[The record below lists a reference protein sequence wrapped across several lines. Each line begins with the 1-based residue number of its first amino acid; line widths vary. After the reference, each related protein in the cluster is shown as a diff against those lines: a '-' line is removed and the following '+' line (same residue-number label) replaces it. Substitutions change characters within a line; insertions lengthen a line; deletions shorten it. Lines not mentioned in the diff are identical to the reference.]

1 MKDFMELARR
11 GGLLFDG
18 AMGSLLYERGVFLTN
33 CFEAVNLSQPEL
45 VRQIHH
51 EYMQAGARVLT
62 TNTFGAN
69 AFRLAKHG
77 LVDKAAEIN
86 RAGVQLALE
95 TSGGAAFVAGS
106 VGPTGVSFEAL
117 AGPQGPEV
125 EAALRAHMEVL
136 LDAGADVLC
145 LETFYVLAE
154 LEMAVRLAKS
164 LTSKPVVA
172 LYTFQPD
179 GQGLGGLTPEHV
191 GRRLVEA
198 GADVIGA
205 NCGGGPDLLYKV
217 TTPMVP
223 LGAPVLAQ
231 ANAGRPEVIEG
242 RAIYVANPEY
252 FGVFAR
258 RLLKAG
264 VRVLGGCCG
273 TNPDHIRRMAGAA
286 RMFAADDRLTPRIS
300 GGSEAADAVRQV
312 EAPLS
317 ERGTF
322 AARIARGEFVSSVEL
337 NPPVGFDLS
346 KRIAAATALR
356 DFGVTTINI
365 ADGPRASLRMSNL
378 AMAATL
384 AQATGLEPL
393 LHVCC
398 RDRNFLGLQ
407 AHVLGCHVMGVRNLV
422 IITGDP
428 PKMGDYPDAT
438 AVYDVD
444 SVGLLN
450 IVTGYNNSVD
460 PAGKP
465 MPEPTRFLKLTG
477 AEPAAIDYDRE
488 LRRLEM
494 KRDAGAEVVMT
505 QPVYDPRI
513 AERFLDDTKSLGLPI
528 LLGVIP
534 LASFRNATF
543 IHKNIPGMQMP
554 QYVLDRM
561 EQADAQGRGQEEG
574 IAIAREAL
582 GAFRDR
588 IQGAYIMPPFDRHK
602 VAMAVLDGFITTPG
616 AP

>member
-1 MKDFMELARR
+1 MKSFLELARR

-45 VRQIHH
+45 VRQIHQ
-51 EYMQAGARVLT
+51 EYLAAGARVLT

-69 AFRLAKHG
+69 TFRLAKHG
-77 LVDKAAEIN
+77 LQDRAEEIN
-86 RAGVQLALE
+86 RAGARLAAE
-95 TSGGAAFVAGS
+95 VAGGAAYVAGS
-106 VGPTGVSFEAL
+106 VGPSGVTFEEMVGAR
-117 AGPQGPEV
+117 GPEV
-125 EAALRAHMEVL
+125 EASLRAHIGVL
-136 LDAGADVLC
+136 LDAGVDLIC
-145 LETFYVLAE
+145 LETYYVLQE
-154 LEMAVRLAKS
+154 LELAVRLAKS
-164 LTSKPVVA
+164 MTDKPVVA

-179 GQGLGGLTPEHV
+179 GLALGGMTPEQV
-191 GRRLVEA
+191 GRRLIEA

-205 NCGGGPDLLYKV
+205 NCGGGPDLLYRV
-217 TTPMVP
+217 TEPMVS
-223 LGAPVLAQ
+223 LGRPVLAQ

-264 VRVLGGCCG
+264 VKVLGGCCG
-273 TNPDHIRRMAGAA
+273 TNPEHIRRMAGAA
-286 RMFAADDRLTPRIS
+286 RMMAADDSLAPKFS
-300 GGSEAADAVRQV
+300 GGAAGSEGTRGVEVPLADRSDV
-312 EAPLS
+312 
-317 ERGTF
+317 G
-322 AARIARGEFVSSVEL
+322 ARLARGDFVTSVEL
-337 NPPVGFDLS
+337 NPPVGFDLR
-346 KRIAAATALR
+346 KRIEAAQALK
-356 DFGVTTINI
+356 DFGVSTINI
-365 ADGPRASLRMSNL
+365 ADGPRASLRMTNL
-378 AMAATL
+378 AMAVEVAR
-384 AQATGLEPL
+384 ATGLQPM

-398 RDRNFLGLQ
+398 RDRNLLGLQ
-407 AHVLGCHVMGVRNLV
+407 AHVLGAHVLGLRNLV
-422 IITGDP
+422 LITGDP
-428 PKMGDYPDAT
+428 PKMGDYPNAT

-444 SVGLLN
+444 SIGLLN
-450 IVTGYNNSVD
+450 IVTSYNNAVD

-494 KRDAGAEVVMT
+494 KREAGAEAVMT
-505 QPVYDPRI
+505 QPVYDPRV
-513 AERFLDDTKSLGLPI
+513 AERFLDDTRSLGLPI

-534 LASFRNATF
+534 LASYRNALF
-543 IHKNIPGMQMP
+543 IHKNIPGMQVP

-574 IAIAREAL
+574 IAIARETL

-602 VAMAVLDGFITTPG
+602 VAMAVLEGFL
-616 AP
+616 

>member
-1 MKDFMELARR
+1 MKDFLQLARR

-45 VRQIHH
+45 VRQIHQ
-51 EYMQAGARVLT
+51 EYLQAGARVLT
-62 TNTFGAN
+62 SNTFGAN
-69 AFRLAKHG
+69 TFRLSRHG
-77 LVDKAAEIN
+77 LADKSADIN
-86 RAGVQLALE
+86 RAGVQLAQE
-95 TSGGAAFVAGS
+95 VAGGRAFVAGS
-106 VGPTGVSFEAL
+106 VGPTGLGLEAL
-117 AGPQGPEV
+117 VGEEGPRA

-136 LDAGADVLC
+136 LDAGVDVLC
-145 LETFYVLAE
+145 LETFYILAE

-164 LTSKPVVA
+164 LTDKPVVA
-172 LYTFQPD
+172 QYTFQPD
-179 GQGLGGLTPEHV
+179 GLGKGGLTPEQI

-205 NCGGGPDLLYKV
+205 NCGGGPDLLFNV
-217 TTPMVP
+217 TVPMVP
-223 LGAPVLAQ
+223 LGVPVMAQ

-264 VRVLGGCCG
+264 VKVLGGCCG
-273 TNPDHIRRMAGAA
+273 TNPEHIRRMAGAA
-286 RMFAADDRLTPRIS
+286 RMFAADDRHRPTIE
-300 GGSEAADAVRQV
+300 GGEAGGPPARKV
-312 EAPLS
+312 ELPLS

-322 AARIARGEFVSSVEL
+322 AARLARGEFVTSVEL
-337 NPPVGFDLS
+337 NPPVGFDLT
-346 KRIAAATALR
+346 KRIDAAQALR
-356 DFGVTTINI
+356 DFGVTSINI

-378 AMAATL
+378 AMAVSV
-384 AQATGLEPL
+384 AQQTGLEPL

-407 AHVLGCHVMGVRNLV
+407 AHVLGCHVLGIRNLV

-428 PKMGDYPDAT
+428 PKMGDYPNAT

-450 IVTGYNNSVD
+450 VVTGYNNAVD

-465 MPEPTRFLKLTG
+465 MPEPTKFLKITG
-477 AEPAAIDYDRE
+477 AEPAALDYDRE

-505 QPVYDPRI
+505 QPVYDPRV
-513 AERFLDDTKSLGLPI
+513 AERFLDDTRSLGLPI

-554 QYVLDRM
+554 PYVLERM
-561 EQADAQGRGQEEG
+561 EQADAAGRGQEEG

-602 VAMAVLDGFITTPG
+602 VAMAVLDGFL
-616 AP
+616 

>member
-1 MKDFMELARR
+1 MDLARR

-33 CFEAVNLSQPEL
+33 CFEAVNLSQPDL

-51 EYMQAGARVLT
+51 EYLQVGARVLT

-77 LVDKAAEIN
+77 LADKAEEIN
-86 RAGVQLALE
+86 RAGVQLAIE
-95 TSGGAAFVAGS
+95 AAGGGAFVAGS

-117 AGPQGPEV
+117 AGPQGPAV

-136 LDAGADVLC
+136 LDAGVDVLC

-164 LTSKPVVA
+164 LTTKPVVA

-179 GQGLGGLTPEHV
+179 GQGLGGLTPEQV

-205 NCGGGPDLLYKV
+205 NCGGGPDLLYTV
-217 TTPMVP
+217 TTPMVA
-223 LGAPVLAQ
+223 LGVPVLAQ

-242 RAIYVANPEY
+242 RAIYLANPEY

-264 VRVLGGCCG
+264 VKVLGGCCG
-273 TNPDHIRRMAGAA
+273 TNPEHIRRMAGAA
-286 RMFAADDRLTPRIS
+286 RMFAVDDHASPHIS
-300 GGSEAADAVRQV
+300 GGSAPGDAARHL
-312 EAPLS
+312 EAPLA

-322 AARIARGEFVSSVEL
+322 ARRIARGEFVTSVEL

-346 KRIAAATALR
+346 KRIDAAKALR

-378 AMAATL
+378 AMAVKV
-384 AQATGLEPL
+384 AQATDFEPL
-393 LHVCC
+393 LHLCC
-398 RDRNFLGLQ
+398 RDHNFLGLQ
-407 AHVLGCHVMGVRNLV
+407 AHVLGCHVLGIRNLV

-428 PKMGDYPDAT
+428 PKMGDYPNAT

-444 SVGLLN
+444 SIGLLN
-450 IVTGYNNSVD
+450 VVTGCNNGVD
-460 PAGKP
+460 PAGKA
-465 MPEPTRFLKLTG
+465 MPEPTSFLKLTG

-534 LASFRNATF
+534 LASYRNATF
-543 IHKNIPGMQMP
+543 IHKNVPGMQMP
-554 QYVLDRM
+554 SYVLDRM

-574 IAIAREAL
+574 ILIAREAL

-602 VAMAVLDGFITTPG
+602 VAMAVLDGFIDRPGQG